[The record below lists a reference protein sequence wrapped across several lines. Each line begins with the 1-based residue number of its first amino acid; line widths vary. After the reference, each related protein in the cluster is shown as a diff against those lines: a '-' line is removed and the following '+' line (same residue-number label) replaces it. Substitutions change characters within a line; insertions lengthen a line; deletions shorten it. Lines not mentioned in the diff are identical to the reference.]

1 MNPAKLH
8 DTVLDTGAE
17 QLGKIYARALLA
29 AAISAGS
36 ADRVLAELNQL
47 VDDLLRNNPQ
57 LATAFASPKI
67 TEDEKYRV
75 IDRLLAPTCDPVL
88 VRFLKVMAKRGRLG
102 YLAAVRDAANDLQD
116 EMLGRV
122 VAEVRTAI
130 PLAADLRQSVIERI
144 SHSTGKEVRLVEVVD
159 AELVGGM
166 VIRLGDT
173 IFDGSVSNRINKL
186 GRRVRAG
193 FSRELVEKFATFAG
207 TADGSKT
214 F

>member
-36 ADRVLAELNQL
+36 TDRVLAELNQL

-75 IDRLLAPTCDPVL
+75 IDRLFGPTCDPVL

-116 EMLGRV
+116 EMMGRV
-122 VAEVRTAI
+122 VAEVRTAV
-130 PLAADLRQSVIERI
+130 PLAADLRQAVIERI
-144 SHSTGKEVRLVEVVD
+144 SHSAGKEVRLVEVVD

-173 IFDGSVSNRINKL
+173 IFDGSVS
-186 GRRVRAG
+186 
-193 FSRELVEKFATFAG
+193 RELVEKFATFAG
-207 TADGSKT
+207 TAD
-214 F
+214 

>member
-36 ADRVLAELNQL
+36 TDRVLAELNQL

-75 IDRLLAPTCDPVL
+75 IDRLFGPTCDPVL

-116 EMLGRV
+116 EMMGRV
-122 VAEVRTAI
+122 VAEVRTAV
-130 PLAADLRQSVIERI
+130 PLAADLRQAVIERI
-144 SHSTGKEVRLVEVVD
+144 SHSAGKEVRLVEVVD

-207 TADGSKT
+207 TAD
-214 F
+214 